1 MSPAKGVGRMKIT
14 DSLFGFLRSITF
26 RLTLATTLIIALF
39 VHLGMGLALYRTE
52 AYLTQLHRAYL
63 QHFTSSDC
71 PGIDGTIIKAL
82 SLDPKKAATMLKS
95 ALSTPES
102 HIPEMANFSI
112 VDLRNGTK
120 RIFFQEGIKLEIGDI
135 KAPPKLTDGLSYEIK
150 VNKGT
155 KIIIAT
161 RTIFQNG
168 QAVAWFR
175 VASQFPSLSGLILSR
190 AKSAA
195 GLMLLV
201 FSITALLSFVLVYF
215 LTNSIRKVVT
225 HVQEMDHGGP
235 LKDIEIN
242 SLDEGGKVGTA
253 LNKMNKRLNESYM
266 GTLGTLA
273 RLLETKD
280 RVTETHSMRVV
291 HYAMELGKSVG
302 LSDQDMIDLEYGA
315 LLHDIGKV
323 GVDDGILRKS
333 GPLSED
339 EWQVIRQHP
348 TIGYSVLKNLDF
360 LKNALPVILHHQE
373 RFDGRGYPNG
383 LKGEQI
389 PILARI
395 FTIAD
400 AFEAMVS
407 DRPYRRAMKPE
418 IAVQEIRR
426 NAGTQ
431 FDPRLAEL
439 FVKLFEE
446 GKIHI
451 GETHPLH
458 MASNN

>member
-1 MSPAKGVGRMKIT
+1 MKIT
-14 DSLFGFLRSITF
+14 DSLFGFLRSISF
-26 RLTLATTLIIALF
+26 RLTLATTLIILFF
-39 VHLGMGLALYRTE
+39 VHLGMITALYRTE
-52 AYLTQLHRAYL
+52 TYLTGLHRAYL
-63 QHFTSSDC
+63 QHFTDSDC
-71 PGIDGTIIKAL
+71 PTIDATIIKAI
-82 SLDPKKAATMLKS
+82 SMDSRGASAILKS
-95 ALSTPES
+95 ALSTPDS
-102 HIPEMANFSI
+102 HMPEMAHFSV
-112 VDLRNGTK
+112 VDIRNGS
-120 RIFFQEGIKLEIGDI
+120 RIIFQEGLKLEESKLKDPPAKTGGLAYEVI
-135 KAPPKLTDGLSYEIK
+135 KIEGNNL
-150 VNKGT
+150 
-155 KIIIAT
+155 IIAT
-161 RTIFQNG
+161 RTVFQNG
-168 QAVAWFR
+168 KKVALFR
-175 VASQFPSLSGLILSR
+175 VGSKYPALAGLVFSR
-190 AKSAA
+190 AKTAIAIMAA
-195 GLMLLV
+195 ILFAAV
-201 FSITALLSFVLVYF
+201 FLSFIIVRF
-215 LTNSIRKVVT
+215 LTRSIRQVVS
-225 HVQEMDHGGP
+225 HVHDMEQGGP
-235 LKDIEIN
+235 LKELNIT
-242 SLDEGGKVGTA
+242 SRDEAGAVASA
-253 LNKMNKRLNESYM
+253 LNRMNKRLNESYI

-291 HYAMELGKSVG
+291 HYAIELGKSVG

-360 LKNALPVILHHQE
+360 LRNSLPVILHHQE
-373 RFDGRGYPNG
+373 RYDGRGYPNG

-407 DRPYRRAMKPE
+407 DRPYRKSMKPE
-418 IAVQEIRR
+418 VAIQEIQR

-439 FVKLFEE
+439 FVKLFAE
-446 GKIHI
+446 GKIHV
-451 GETHPLH
+451 GETHRLH
-458 MASNN
+458 TSSNN

>member
-1 MSPAKGVGRMKIT
+1 MKIT
-14 DSLFGFLRSITF
+14 DKLFGFIRSITF
-26 RLTLATTLIIALF
+26 RLTIATTFIILFF
-39 VHLGMGLALYRTE
+39 VHLGMAVAIYRTE
-52 AYLTQLHRAYL
+52 AYLTRLHRAYL

-71 PGIDGTIIKAL
+71 PGIDATIIKAL
-82 SLDPKKAATMLKS
+82 PLDSRQATALLRKALNSPDT
-95 ALSTPES
+95 
-102 HIPEMANFSI
+102 HIPEMAHFSV
-112 VDLRNGTK
+112 VDLRSGK
-120 RIFFQEGIKLEIGDI
+120 KVVFQAGQELPLETLKG
-135 KAPPKLTDGLSYEIK
+135 KPALTDGLTYEIVDK
-150 VNKGT
+150 KDT
-155 KIIIAT
+155 KMIIAT
-161 RTIFQNG
+161 RTVIQNG
-168 QAVAWFR
+168 KPVAWFR
-175 VASQFPSLSGLILSR
+175 VASQLPSFQGMLISR
-190 AKSAA
+190 ARAAA
-195 GLMLLV
+195 GLMMGIFLSSLL
-201 FSITALLSFVLVYF
+201 ISFILVYF
-215 LTNSIRKVVT
+215 LTNSIRKVVS
-225 HVQEMDHGGP
+225 HVQDMDRGGP
-235 LKDIEIN
+235 LKDLHIDTR
-242 SLDEGGKVGTA
+242 DEAGAMAGA
-253 LNKMNKRLNESYM
+253 LNKMNKRLNESYI

-302 LSDQDMIDLEYGA
+302 LSDQDMMDLEYGA

-323 GVDDGILRKS
+323 GVDDGILRKT

-348 TIGYSVLKNLDF
+348 TIGYSVLKNLEF
-360 LKNALPVILHHQE
+360 LRNSLPVILHHQE

-407 DRPYRRAMKPE
+407 DRPYRKAMKPE
-418 IAVQEIRR
+418 VAVQEIRR

-446 GKIHI
+446 GKIHV

-458 MASNN
+458 TANNN

>member
-1 MSPAKGVGRMKIT
+1 MKIT
-14 DSLFGFLRSITF
+14 DSIFAFLHSITF
-26 RLTLATTLIIALF
+26 RLTVATTLIIVFF
-39 VHLGMGLALYRTE
+39 VHLGMGLGLYRTQN
-52 AYLTQLHRAYL
+52 YLIAMHRAYL

-71 PGIDGTIIKAL
+71 PGIDAAIIKSL
-82 SLDPKKAATMLKS
+82 TLDPARASAVLYA
-95 ALSTPES
+95 ALSTPEA
-102 HIPEMANFSI
+102 HIPAMAHFSV
-112 VDLRNGTK
+112 VDLRHGK
-120 RIFFQEGIKLEIGDI
+120 RLVFQEGVKFDEAKLKVNPIK
-135 KAPPKLTDGLSYEIK
+135 TDGLNYEIIDQK
-150 VNKGT
+150 DSRL
-155 KIIIAT
+155 ILAT
-161 RTIFQNG
+161 RPVFQNG
-168 QAVAWFR
+168 RVVAWFR
-175 VASQFPSLSGLILSR
+175 VASQMPSFSMLVISR
-190 AKSAA
+190 AKKAVGMMA
-195 GLMLLV
+195 GIFLISTL
-201 FSITALLSFVLVYF
+201 ISFCLVYF
-215 LTNSIRKVVT
+215 LTKSIRRVVS
-225 HVQEMDHGGP
+225 HAADMDRGGP
-235 LKDIEIN
+235 LKDIEI
-242 SLDEGGKVGTA
+242 SSRDEAGTVAHA
-253 LNKMNKRLNESYM
+253 LNRMNKKLNDSYI

-291 HYAMELGKSVG
+291 HYAMELGRSVG
-302 LSDQDMIDLEYGA
+302 LSEQDMLDLEYGA

-348 TIGYSVLKNLDF
+348 TIGFSVLKNLDF
-360 LKNALPVILHHQE
+360 LRNALPVILHHQE

-407 DRPYRRAMKPE
+407 DRPYRKAMKPE
-418 IAVQEIRR
+418 VAVQEIRR

-431 FDPRLAEL
+431 FDPRLAGL

-446 GKIHI
+446 GRIHV
-451 GETHPLH
+451 GETHQLH
-458 MASNN
+458 AANNN